1 MANVVCTHF
10 NVMCLFNFHVSST
23 RLTTVSFLLKYT
35 IVITTTN
42 LVALTLLPL
51 EVSGRMEGVG
61 GKGGVP
67 MGIFLSRTLEQQMI
81 WNWNFVI
88 FNIFFM
94 VNKVLQNFLRKNLP
108 IALNDSFFK
117 SLWQHFY
124 VFLLHSNF
132 IGNYEKIYL

>member
-1 MANVVCTHF
+1 
-10 NVMCLFNFHVSST
+10 MCLFNFHVSST

-42 LVALTLLPL
+42 LEALTLLPL

-81 WNWNFVI
+81 
-88 FNIFFM
+88 
-94 VNKVLQNFLRKNLP
+94 
-108 IALNDSFFK
+108 
-117 SLWQHFY
+117 
-124 VFLLHSNF
+124 
-132 IGNYEKIYL
+132 